1 MIAHCNIHHSKLNSA
16 TVLLTMMWETI
27 LTIVLK
33 INKTITPTLY
43 NLLKENLTRKSIK
56 KLRNIYLRRLLW
68 MEISTT
74 KLKMETLI
82 KIFKKCN
89 IFDNLEKLCVG
100 IAVVYNLFQKD
111 QTNSI
116 VTIVKLWINA
126 KRKLNKKKKRS
137 LKLKLD
143 KPHLKKLAHQLR
155 NYSSAVTAK

>member
-1 MIAHCNIHHSKLNSA
+1 
-16 TVLLTMMWETI
+16 
-27 LTIVLK
+27 
-33 INKTITPTLY
+33 
-43 NLLKENLTRKSIK
+43 
-56 KLRNIYLRRLLW
+56 

-116 VTIVKLWINA
+116 VTIVKL
-126 KRKLNKKKKRS
+126 
-137 LKLKLD
+137 
-143 KPHLKKLAHQLR
+143 
-155 NYSSAVTAK
+155 